1 MARIVNKAEYDQK
14 RNEIL
19 DAAQKLTYTKGYN
32 QVSIQDVLAEVHIS
46 KGAFYHYF
54 DSKAALLEA
63 IIERLAGQMTGLL
76 TPIIDDPN
84 LPALEKLQR
93 FFTVAAQ
100 WKTDRKDYLLTLVSA
115 WYSEEN
121 ALFRLRATTA
131 MLAFVG
137 PMITPIITQ
146 GVEEGVF
153 TTPYPTQV
161 SEIIFSLLLSL
172 GEVLVPM
179 MLKPNIEYKDI
190 ETMEILVGC
199 YQDSMERILGAK
211 TGSLPLFDT
220 SILREWFV
228 LSTSPKE

>member
-1 MARIVNKAEYDQK
+1 MARIVNKAEHDQK

-19 DAAQKLTYTKGYN
+19 DAAQRLTYSKGYD

-63 IIERLAGQMTGLL
+63 IIERLAEQMTGLL
-76 TPIIDDPN
+76 IPIIEDPS
-84 LPALEKLQR
+84 LPAIEKLQR
-93 FFTVAAQ
+93 FFNVAAQ
-100 WKTDRKDYLLTLVSA
+100 WKTDRKDFLLTLVSA

-153 TTPYPTQV
+153 TTPYPAQV

-190 ETMEILVGC
+190 ETMEILAGC